1 MVGNKMSIFY
11 KYKEEAFQHGTWS
24 FVNGEE
30 SMILKEYIIKELSF
44 CMPFEPRQR
53 ISEDD
58 EAVF

>member
-1 MVGNKMSIFY
+1 MG
-11 KYKEEAFQHGTWS
+11 HGLLLT
-24 FVNGEE
+24 GEE

-53 ISEDD
+53 ISGDD